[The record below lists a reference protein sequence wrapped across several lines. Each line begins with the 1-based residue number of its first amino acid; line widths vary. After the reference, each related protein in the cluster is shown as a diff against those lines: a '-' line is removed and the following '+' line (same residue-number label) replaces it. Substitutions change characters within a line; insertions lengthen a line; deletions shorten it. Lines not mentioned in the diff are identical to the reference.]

1 MAGMTQRAVRGGARA
16 TRGDDRGGAGP
27 AADPAAAGR
36 CEAAD
41 VRLSGLVSTIERE
54 IIPRLVLAHRGGAV
68 SPHAIEAADAELDSS
83 HVAQFCRLVLRDDL
97 EALMDYVA
105 RTRERGVPL
114 DRIYLDLLAPVARRL
129 GDMWLADACDF
140 TTVTLGLWRLHQVLH
155 ELSPSFQTDG
165 EPLAEGKRALLAA
178 TPGEQHTFGLFM
190 VAEFFR
196 RSGWEVVD
204 GPAFSARELTAAV
217 RHDWFAVTGFSLSC
231 SANAER
237 LAELIRDVR
246 QASRNR
252 AISII
257 VGGAVFIDQPE
268 LVAQVG
274 ADASARDGR
283 EAVRLAA
290 TMLSRNGQ
298 RHCI

>member
-1 MAGMTQRAVRGGARA
+1 MAGSTQRAVRTGAKAIRA
-16 TRGDDRGGAGP
+16 DDRRSGERGGGS
-27 AADPAAAGR
+27 AAGR

-54 IIPRLVLAHRGGAV
+54 IIPRLVLAHRGAGVA
-68 SPHAIEAADAELDSS
+68 PPAIEAAGARLDAS
-83 HVAQFCRLVLRDDL
+83 HVAEFCRLVLRDDL
-97 EALMDYVA
+97 DVLMDYVA
-105 RTRERGVPL
+105 RVGARGVPL
-114 DRIYLDLLAPVARRL
+114 ERIYLELLAPVARRL
-129 GDMWLADACDF
+129 GDMWLADECDF

-155 ELSPSFQTDG
+155 ELSPSFQSHC

-204 GPAFSARELTAAV
+204 GPAFSAPELTSAV
-217 RHDWFAVTGFSLSC
+217 RHDWFAVSGFSLGC
-231 SANAER
+231 SANAGR
-237 LAELIRDVR
+237 LTELIRDVR
-246 QASRNR
+246 HASRNR

-268 LVAQVG
+268 LVARVG
-274 ADASARDGR
+274 ADACARDGR
-283 EAVRLAA
+283 EAVHLAE
-290 TMLSRNGQ
+290 TLLSRNGQ
-298 RHCI
+298 RHYI

>member
-1 MAGMTQRAVRGGARA
+1 MAGITQRATRTGAR
-16 TRGDDRGGAGP
+16 TIRGDDRRRGEPGGDR
-27 AADPAAAGR
+27 ADGGR

-54 IIPRLVLAHRGGAV
+54 IIPRLVLAHRGAGIA
-68 SPHAIEAADAELDSS
+68 PHAIEVAGASLDDS
-83 HVAQFCRLVLRDDL
+83 HVAEFCRLLLRDELDL
-97 EALMDYVA
+97 LLDCVA

-114 DRIYLDLLAPVARRL
+114 DRIYLELLAPAARRL
-129 GDMWLADACDF
+129 GDMWLADECDF
-140 TTVTLGLWRLHQVLH
+140 ATVTLGLWRLHQVLH
-155 ELSPSFQTDG
+155 ELSPSFQTDR
-165 EPLAEGKRALLAA
+165 EPPAEGKRALLAA

-196 RSGWEVVD
+196 RCGWEIVD
-204 GPAFSARELTAAV
+204 GPAYSARELTAAV
-217 RHDWFAVTGFSLSC
+217 RHEWFAVGGFSLSC
-231 SANAER
+231 AANAGL
-237 LAELIRDVR
+237 LAGTIRDVR

-257 VGGAVFIDQPE
+257 VGGVVFIEQPE

-274 ADASARDGR
+274 ADATARDGQQ
-283 EAVRLAA
+283 AVHLAE